1 MVWVWLAGAIS
12 LECIATLNLKAS
24 EGFSRVLPSIVVV
37 LGYVGSFV
45 LLGAVL
51 KRLDVGIV
59 YAIWSG
65 AGTVVVVAVG
75 CALFGESLTMFR
87 LVGVGVIILGVIVVN
102 LSGSHDSA
110 EAKVTEAAAQQM
122 PAAADGAGEL
132 NSAPDQKAVRG
143 VAVRHGTRRRVVAK
157 PETGRR
163 VVVADLPRPRVP
175 AGRRLPGRHVD
186 DARVRAESLRG
197 PGRRDD
203 VVSAARRY

>member
-1 MVWVWLAGAIS
+1 VVWVWFAGAIS

-24 EGFSRVLPSIVVV
+24 EGFSRILPSIVVV
-37 LGYVGSFV
+37 IGYVGSFV

-75 CALFGESLTMFR
+75 VALFGESITVSK
-87 LVGVGVIILGVIVVN
+87 LVGVGVIIVGVIVVN
-102 LSGSHDSA
+102 MSGSHDSA
-110 EAKVTEAAAQQM
+110 ETKVTEAAQLL
-122 PAAADGAGEL
+122 PTAADSAGES
-132 NSAPDQKAVRG
+132 NSTPALK
-143 VAVRHGTRRRVVAK
+143 AVRHGTRRRVVDR
-157 PETGRR
+157 PETPRQVG
-163 VVVADLPRPRVP
+163 VADIPRPRVP

-197 PGRRDD
+197 PGRRVR
-203 VVSAARRY
+203 VVSSTRRY